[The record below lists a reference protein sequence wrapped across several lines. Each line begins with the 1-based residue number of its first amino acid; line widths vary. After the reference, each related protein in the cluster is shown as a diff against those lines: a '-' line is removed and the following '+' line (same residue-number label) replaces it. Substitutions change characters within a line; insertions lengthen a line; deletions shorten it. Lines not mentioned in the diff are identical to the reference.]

1 MHVLVTAQW
10 CNDGTANVMSACLL
24 AQQEL
29 ALLAF
34 AEEERTDWMA
44 GDGVWSGEA
53 EPWQLH
59 QGSPKFKQMML
70 LIVKAAQIQK
80 QAMLS
85 AQF

>member
-44 GDGVWSGEA
+44 VCRDLDCSH
-53 EPWQLH
+53 L
-59 QGSPKFKQMML
+59 
-70 LIVKAAQIQK
+70 KAIT
-80 QAMLS
+80 L
-85 AQF
+85 FL